1 MHTEG
6 GAAAKGGGDMPP
18 KHVGGAPNL
27 LRFPTLGALGPWGAH
42 QPTKG
47 QVPTQLQPI
56 RSFGAG
62 GPSRWTPGTPSVV
75 PIQYR

>member
-1 MHTEG
+1 MGPKAHIPLG
-6 GAAAKGGGDMPP
+6 FAPFPP
-18 KHVGGAPNL
+18 
-27 LRFPTLGALGPWGAH
+27 LRRHGPLWEAH

-47 QVPTQLQPI
+47 LVPTQLQPI

-75 PIQYR
+75 PVQYR